1 MIDSCSLRRLTALCF
16 VALVGAPLFAADSVY
31 RHIRSI
37 EIEAQAKS
45 VDGASTDV
53 CRNFKL
59 SKAVVRDVLK
69 TSLEVD
75 VRTYAHDLYVAPC
88 RIEGRLSTSN
98 GLTATWEITM
108 SGAARIVF
116 DDGRVMLLD
125 CRKCSKAPFA
135 R

>member
-1 MIDSCSLRRLTALCF
+1 MIDSRFSRRVTALCF
-16 VALVGAPLFAADSVY
+16 IVLGGTPLFAADSVY

-45 VDGASTDV
+45 VDEASTDV

-59 SKAVVRDVLK
+59 SKTAVRDVLK

-88 RIEGRLSTSN
+88 RVEGRLATSN
-98 GLTATWEITM
+98 GLTAKWEITM
-108 SGAARIVF
+108 SGAARMVF